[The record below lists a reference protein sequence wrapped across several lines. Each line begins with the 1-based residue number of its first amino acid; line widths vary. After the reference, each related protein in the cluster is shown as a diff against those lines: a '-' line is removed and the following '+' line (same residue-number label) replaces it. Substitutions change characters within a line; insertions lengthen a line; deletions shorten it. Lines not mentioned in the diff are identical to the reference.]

1 MRSTSASIP
10 RWTVSS
16 PSPAPANTIAPA
28 SATHLAQDWA
38 PFRLWIASRDQRPRP
53 VRFPGEMR
61 RIMVGVDFSP
71 ASDTAMGVVFA
82 IAATTGTVVDLV
94 HVFDGFTEGLV
105 LGNRLLLDQVDA
117 VLGRIDQAL
126 RARATAAAADGVRC
140 VATSLAGA
148 PGIELTQHARHTGAD
163 LLVLGVGADSRGPF
177 GRAWSADAAAQ
188 ALRTGAWHQRTL
200 VSPAS
205 F

>member
-1 MRSTSASIP
+1 MGTRPAYAQ
-10 RWTVSS
+10 RVLKVS
-16 PSPAPANTIAPA
+16 PAAPAPANSIAPA

-38 PFRLWIASRDQRPRP
+38 PFRLWVASPDQRPRP
-53 VRFPGEMR
+53 VRFPGETR

-94 HVFDGFTEGLV
+94 HVFDGFTEALV
-105 LGNRLLLDQVDA
+105 LGNRPLLDHVDG
-117 VLGRIDQAL
+117 VLARVDRAL
-126 RARATAAAADGVRC
+126 RARANAAAGDGVRC
-140 VATSLAGA
+140 VSTSLAGA
-148 PGIELTQHARHTGAD
+148 PGIELTNHARYTGAD

-188 ALRTGAWHQRTL
+188 VLRTGAWHQRTL
-200 VSPAS
+200 VSPAW
-205 F
+205 

>member
-1 MRSTSASIP
+1 MA
-10 RWTVSS
+10 V
-16 PSPAPANTIAPA
+16 
-28 SATHLAQDWA
+28 
-38 PFRLWIASRDQRPRP
+38 RDQRPRP

-105 LGNRLLLDQVDA
+105 LGNQPLLDHADA
-117 VLGRIDQAL
+117 VLVRIGQEL
-126 RARATAAAADGVRC
+126 RARTTAAAADGVRC

-148 PGIELTQHARHTGAD
+148 PGIELTRHARRTGAD
-163 LLVLGVGADSRGPF
+163 LLVLGVGPESRGPF

-188 ALRTGAWHQRTL
+188 TLRTGAWHQRPL
-200 VSPAS
+200 VSPSS

>member
-1 MRSTSASIP
+1 MRSSPASVS
-10 RWTVSS
+10 RWIVS
-16 PSPAPANTIAPA
+16 PSSAAPANSIAPA

-38 PFRLWIASRDQRPRP
+38 PFRLWMASRDQRPRP

-71 ASDTAMGVVFA
+71 ASDTAIGVVFA

-94 HVFDGFTEGLV
+94 HVFDGFTEAMV
-105 LGNRLLLDQVDA
+105 LGNRALLDHVDT
-117 VLGRIDQAL
+117 VLARIDMAL

-140 VATSLAGA
+140 VATSLVGA
-148 PGIELTQHARHTGAD
+148 PGIELTAHARRTGAD
-163 LLVLGVGADSRGPF
+163 LLVLGVGADCRGPF